1 MTPHFSLA
9 ELTRTD
15 HRSLDN
21 TPDAA
26 ALANLTRL
34 AAFLEQV
41 RTALGDRVVVINSAY
56 RSKAVNAACGSRE
69 SSQHR
74 LGCAADIRV
83 PGMSPDA
90 VVRAVRASG
99 LAYDQLIK
107 EFSDPQKGGG
117 WTHISIPNLA
127 TAAPRKMA
135 LIIDKTGT
143 RLFPADPTGLAAS

>member
-15 HRSLDN
+15 HRTLDN
-21 TPDAA
+21 TPDAD
-26 ALANLTRL
+26 ALANLQRL
-34 AAFLEQV
+34 AEFLERV
-41 RTALGDRVVVINSAY
+41 REVLGGKPVMVNSAF
-56 RSKAVNAACGSRE
+56 RSKAVNDAVGSSDR
-69 SSQHR
+69 SQHR

-90 VVRAVRASG
+90 VVRAVMASG
-99 LAYDQLIK
+99 LAYDQLIR
-107 EFSDPQKGGG
+107 EFDS
-117 WTHISIPNLA
+117 WTHLSIPNLA

-143 RLFPADPTGLAAS
+143 RLFPVDPTGLAAG

>member
-1 MTPHFSLA
+1 MTPHFTLA

-21 TPDAA
+21 SPDPA
-26 ALANLTRL
+26 ALANLHRL

-41 RTALGDRVVVINSAY
+41 REVLGNRMVVINSAY
-56 RSKAVNAACGSRE
+56 RSAAVNAACGSRE

-83 PGMSPDA
+83 PGMTPDA

-99 LAYDQLIK
+99 LGYQQLIR
-107 EFSDPQKGGG
+107 EFSDPVKGGG
-117 WTHISIPNLA
+117 WTHISITNEPNA
-127 TAAPRKMA
+127 EPKRQA
-135 LIIDKTGT
+135 LIIDKLGVK
-143 RLFPADPTGLAAS
+143 PYA

>member
-15 HRSLDN
+15 HRTLDN
-21 TPDAA
+21 TPDAD
-26 ALANLTRL
+26 ALANLQRL
-34 AAFLEQV
+34 AEFLEQV
-41 RTALGDRVVVINSAY
+41 REALGGRMVVINSAY
-56 RSKAVNAACGSRE
+56 RSAAVNAACGSRE

-90 VVRAVRASG
+90 VVRAVMASG
-99 LAYDQLIK
+99 LTYDQVIK
-107 EFSDPQKGGG
+107 EFDS
-117 WTHISIPNLA
+117 WTHISIPNLPA
-127 TAAPRKMA
+127 EPRHMA

-143 RLFPADPTGLAAS
+143 RLFPADPTGLAAG

>member
-1 MTPHFSLA
+1 MKLSEHFSLA

-21 TPDAA
+21 SPDAA
-26 ALANLTRL
+26 ALANLHRL

-41 RTALGDRVVVINSAY
+41 RAALGDRMVVINSAY
-56 RSKAVNAACGSRE
+56 RSKAVNAACGSKDT
-69 SSQHR
+69 SQHT

-83 PGMSPDA
+83 PGMTPDA
-90 VVRAVRASG
+90 VVKAVRASG

-107 EFSDPQKGGG
+107 EFDS

-143 RLFPADPTGLAAS
+143 RLFPADLA

>member
-15 HRSLDN
+15 HRTLDN
-21 TPDAA
+21 SPDPA
-26 ALANLTRL
+26 ALANLHRL

-41 RTALGDRVVVINSAY
+41 REVLGDRVVVINSAY
-56 RSKAVNAACGSRE
+56 RSAAVNAACGSRK
-69 SSQHR
+69 SSQHT
-74 LGCAADIRV
+74 LGTAADIRV
-83 PGMSPDA
+83 PGMTPDA

-107 EFSDPQKGGG
+107 EFDA

-143 RLFPADPTGLAAS
+143 RLFPADPTRLAAG

>member
-15 HRSLDN
+15 HRTLDN
-21 TPDAA
+21 TPDPA
-26 ALANLTRL
+26 ALANLHRL

-41 RTALGDRVVVINSAY
+41 REVLGGRVVVINSAY
-56 RSKAVNAACGSRE
+56 RSAAVNAACGSRKN
-69 SSQHR
+69 SQHT

-83 PGMSPDA
+83 PGMTPDA
-90 VVRAVRASG
+90 VVKAVRASG

-107 EFSDPQKGGG
+107 EFDS

-127 TAAPRKMA
+127 TAAPRHMA

-143 RLFPADPTGLAAS
+143 RLFPADPTGLAAV